1 MNFVCNFY
9 HKHRLFWLSD
19 FLVVTFIKV
28 ISHCDYFSLMLE
40 FHSDRV
46 NVENNISHKVGSLV
60 TPVSDDTLLAEFKLN
75 HLFES
80 VLAIWILL
88 FYFNNPLQ
96 TRFCRHELE
105 Y

>member
-1 MNFVCNFY
+1 
-9 HKHRLFWLSD
+9 
-19 FLVVTFIKV
+19 
-28 ISHCDYFSLMLE
+28 
-40 FHSDRV
+40 
-46 NVENNISHKVGSLV
+46 LV
-60 TPVSDDTLLAEFKLN
+60 TPVCDDTLLAEFKLY